1 MGDFDD
7 VLERLVTDP
16 AFAAALAADPVVAL
30 AGYRLDADELAVLQL
45 QTGGDTGA
53 QHAVETRANQ
63 SSAFGMFAPL
73 AGLAGALPGVAEIAT
88 TGLGPSPSGGSS
100 AAAYGVVQGFGA
112 AGEPGAAVPP
122 LVEAPGCAAPVGP
135 GSSAPVGGLA
145 GLGDEI
151 GREIGS
157 ATDAALAQPAGG
169 LAGALADP
177 DNDLAAALAGA
188 EFGFGAAP
196 GPGTAPQ
203 SGFGPAAEVGFGS
216 AAETGFGAAGADD
229 PPPPTGDAVPPVPD
243 GYRTRVD
250 VDGDGTWDRHTLAG
264 RADGGVDILVDLDRD
279 GRTDFVGHDLD
290 ADGLVDISEY
300 DKDHDGFFE
309 KRMYDDDG
317 DGWMDRTV
325 YVDPPPA
332 GPAS

>member
-30 AGYRLDADELAVLQL
+30 AGYRLDADELALLQL
-45 QTGGDTGA
+45 QLGGDTGA

-63 SSAFGMFAPL
+63 SSVFGMFAPL
-73 AGLAGALPGVAEIAT
+73 AGLAGALPGAAEIAT
-88 TGLGPSPSGGSS
+88 TGLGPSPSGGSG
-100 AAAYGVVQGFGA
+100 AAASGVVQGFGA
-112 AGEPGAAVPP
+112 AAEPGAGVPP
-122 LVEAPGCAAPVGP
+122 LAGAPGCAAPAGP
-135 GSSAPVGGLA
+135 GSSAAPVGGLA

-157 ATDAALAQPAGG
+157 ATDAALAQPTGG
-169 LAGALADP
+169 LAGALTDP
-177 DNDLAAALAGA
+177 DDGLAAALAGA
-188 EFGFGAAP
+188 EAGFGPAP
-196 GPGTAPQ
+196 GPGAAPQ
-203 SGFGPAAEVGFGS
+203 SGFGPAAE
-216 AAETGFGAAGADD
+216 TGFGAAGPLPGEPSPSPSQAAD
-229 PPPPTGDAVPPVPD
+229 DAVPPVPD

-300 DKDHDGFFE
+300 DKNHDGFFE

-325 YVDPPPA
+325 RVEPPPT

>member
-1 MGDFDD
+1 MSDFDD

-16 AFAAALAADPVVAL
+16 AFAAALAADPVGAL
-30 AGYRLDADELAVLQL
+30 AGYRLDADELALLQL
-45 QTGGDTGA
+45 QLGGGTDG
-53 QHAVETRANQ
+53 QHGVETRANQ
-63 SSAFGMFAPL
+63 SSLFGMFTPL
-73 AGLAGALPGVAEIAT
+73 AGLAGALPGVGEIGTA
-88 TGLGPSPSGGSS
+88 GLGPAGSS
-100 AAAYGVVQGFGA
+100 GAAGAGLVQGFGA
-112 AGEPGAAVPP
+112 AADPGPGVPP
-122 LVEAPGCAAPVGP
+122 FVEAPGCAVPVGP
-135 GSSAPVGGLA
+135 GSAGVPVGGLT

-157 ATDAALAQPAGG
+157 ATDGALAQPAGG

-177 DNDLAAALAGA
+177 DDGLAAALADA
-188 EFGFGAAP
+188 EV
-196 GPGTAPQ
+196 
-203 SGFGPAAEVGFGS
+203 GFGPAAEVGFGS
-216 AAETGFGAAGADD
+216 APEAGPPAEVGFGPAEPLSGTEGR
-229 PPPPTGDAVPPVPD
+229 PAVPE

-250 VDGDGTWDRHTLAG
+250 VDGDGEWDRHTLQG

-300 DKDHDGFFE
+300 DKNRDGFFE

-325 YVDPPPA
+325 RAEPPPTD
-332 GPAS
+332 SSQ